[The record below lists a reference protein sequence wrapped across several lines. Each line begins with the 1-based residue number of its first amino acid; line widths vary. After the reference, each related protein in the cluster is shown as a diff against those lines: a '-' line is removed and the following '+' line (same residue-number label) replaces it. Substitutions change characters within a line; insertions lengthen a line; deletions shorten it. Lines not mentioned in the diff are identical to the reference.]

1 MAKYKAKS
9 TYKDSKDNFA
19 SCGSLQKHM
28 ALIRGESIQ
37 VDSVPKKIEKHLE
50 EIIEKPKSENQ
61 PKSGVK

>member
-1 MAKYKAKS
+1 MARYKAKS

-37 VDSVPKKIEKHLE
+37 IDNPPKKIEKHLD
-50 EIIEKPKSENQ
+50 EIIEKPKSENK
-61 PKSGVK
+61 PKSGAK

>member
-19 SCGSLQKHM
+19 SCGSIQKHM
-28 ALIRGESIQ
+28 ALMRGESVLI
-37 VDSVPKKIEKHLE
+37 DKPPKKIEKHLE
-50 EIIEKPKSENQ
+50 EIIVKPKSENK